1 MRGAIIPFARRT
13 AWIIIDERCADLVLR
28 VVGCMA
34 PVVVVVLVE
43 LLSVVACDDDDSIP
57 QQVFFLEFVEC
68 YADE

>member
-1 MRGAIIPFARRT
+1 MRGAVIPFARRT

-43 LLSVVACDDDDSIP
+43 LLSVVARKYNDGVIKHAA
-57 QQVFFLEFVEC
+57 LL
-68 YADE
+68 